1 MTRAA
6 PLARLSVGRSWGECG
21 DTICDLLWLREITRS
36 PDEIAAPHWKIVLCW
51 MSLAWA
57 TINISDIIAVSHVE
71 TSGKYTS
78 LRRQV
83 RWWPMRGL
91 DTKVSVYRGSVWGPV
106 IGWDESAV
114 HQSRTRHRCLECEGA
129 QRTQST
135 LRGGVRDIERLQW
148 DTHRL
153 QCDTQRLQWEINVCS
168 TETVTDIRE
177 TDTSD

>member
-1 MTRAA
+1 MLGSQSVHCWGGVESDCPGWEAETVYRDERLQDISGKLSSVEMA
-6 PLARLSVGRSWGECG
+6 P
-21 DTICDLLWLREITRS
+21 
-36 PDEIAAPHWKIVLCW
+36 
-51 MSLAWA
+51 AWA
-57 TINISDIIAVSHVE
+57 TINISDIIAVSNVE

-91 DTKVSVYRGSVWGPV
+91 DTKVSVYRDSVWRPV